1 MPPVVRASERASH
14 PITRLSSERSTWV
27 CVWSISCGNIVVNVP
42 QNAGGYTIAFSY
54 TDTAPLRNLS
64 RLGSTLACGL
74 ALLLAAC
81 GTSAGPTAPTP
92 TPGRPGPAMVQI
104 ENSIL
109 ARPLA
114 GLQQAN
120 IVYEYLAEGGITRMT
135 AIYFSP
141 SGSQRI
147 EPVRS
152 ARPVTIRLWHS
163 YHGVLFFSGANTKV
177 LQVIQAQQIPAL
189 TEGSDGG
196 AYFARDS
203 SRRAPHNLYT
213 DGSRLAEGV
222 SKHAPRVTYALPSP
236 GEPAASPAPAVADRV
251 VFDQTSSHR
260 VTYTYSAADNA
271 YAYSTALGA
280 LTDQDTGQPI
290 KPVNV
295 ILIQVA
301 HHDAGFTD
309 VNGAPAVDFDLQG
322 TGPADVFTR
331 GHHYKATWDL
341 SNPELPLKIVGADSK
356 VMPLPSGLTWVH
368 LVDPGTAITA
378 S

>member
-1 MPPVVRASERASH
+1 
-14 PITRLSSERSTWV
+14 
-27 CVWSISCGNIVVNVP
+27 
-42 QNAGGYTIAFSY
+42 
-54 TDTAPLRNLS
+54 
-64 RLGSTLACGL
+64 
-74 ALLLAAC
+74 
-81 GTSAGPTAPTP
+81 
-92 TPGRPGPAMVQI
+92 MVQI

-109 ARPLA
+109 ARPLS

-163 YHGVLFFSGANTKV
+163 FHGVLFFSGANIKV
-177 LQVIQAQQIPAL
+177 LQVIQGQQIPAL

-196 AYFARDS
+196 AYFSRDS

-213 DGSRLAEGV
+213 DGNRLAQGV
-222 SKHAPRVTYALPSP
+222 SKHAPRVTYVLPSP
-236 GEPAASPAPAVADRV
+236 GEPAASPAPAVANRV

-260 VTYTYSAADNA
+260 VIYTYSAADNA

-280 LTDQDTGQPI
+280 LVDQDTGQPI

-295 ILIQVA
+295 IVIQVA

-331 GHHYKATWDL
+331 GHHYRATWDL
-341 SNPELPLKIVGADSK
+341 SNSEMPLKIVGADGK
-356 VMPLPSGLTWVH
+356 VMKLPAGLTWFH

>member
-1 MPPVVRASERASH
+1 
-14 PITRLSSERSTWV
+14 
-27 CVWSISCGNIVVNVP
+27 
-42 QNAGGYTIAFSY
+42 
-54 TDTAPLRNLS
+54 
-64 RLGSTLACGL
+64 
-74 ALLLAAC
+74 
-81 GTSAGPTAPTP
+81 
-92 TPGRPGPAMVQI
+92 MVQI

-177 LQVIQAQQIPAL
+177 LQVIQDQHIPAL

-213 DGSRLAEGV
+213 DGSRLAQGV
-222 SKHAPRVTYALPSP
+222 SKYAPRVTYVLPSP
-236 GEPAASPAPAVADRV
+236 GEPAASPAPAVANRI

-260 VTYTYSAADNA
+260 VIYTYSAADNA
-271 YAYSTALGA
+271 YAYSTALGP
-280 LTDQDTGQPI
+280 LVDQDTGQPI

-301 HHDAGFTD
+301 HHNAGFTD

-331 GHHYKATWDL
+331 GHRYKATWDL
-341 SNPELPLKIVGADSK
+341 SNPELPLKIVGADGK
-356 VMPLPSGLTWVH
+356 VMKLPAGLTWFH
-368 LVDPGTAITA
+368 LVDPGTAATA

>member
-1 MPPVVRASERASH
+1 
-14 PITRLSSERSTWV
+14 
-27 CVWSISCGNIVVNVP
+27 
-42 QNAGGYTIAFSY
+42 
-54 TDTAPLRNLS
+54 
-64 RLGSTLACGL
+64 
-74 ALLLAAC
+74 
-81 GTSAGPTAPTP
+81 
-92 TPGRPGPAMVQI
+92 MVQI

-114 GLQQAN
+114 GVQQAN
-120 IVYEYLAEGGITRMT
+120 MVYEYLAEGGITRMT
-135 AIYFSP
+135 AIYLAP

-152 ARPVTIRLWHS
+152 ARPVTIRLWHA
-163 YHGVLFFSGANTKV
+163 YHGVLFFSGANIKV
-177 LQVIQAQQIPAL
+177 LQVIQDQHIPAL

-196 AYFARDS
+196 AYFSRDP

-213 DGSRLAEGV
+213 DGNRLAQGV
-222 SKHAPRVTYALPSP
+222 SKYAPKVTYVLPSP
-236 GEPAASPAPAVADRV
+236 SEPAASPAPPVANRV

-260 VTYTYSAADNA
+260 VIYTYSAADNA
-271 YAYSTALGA
+271 YTYSTALGA
-280 LTDQDTGQPI
+280 LMDQDTGQPI

-295 ILIQVA
+295 VLIQVA

-322 TGPADVFTR
+322 TGSADVFTR

-341 SNPELPLKIVGADSK
+341 SNPELPLKIVAADGK
-356 VMPLPSGLTWVH
+356 VMHLPAGLTWFH
-368 LVDPGTAITA
+368 LVDPGTPVTA

>member
-1 MPPVVRASERASH
+1 MGRA
-14 PITRLSSERSTWV
+14 TLSRFL
-27 CVWSISCGNIVVNVP
+27 ILVP
-42 QNAGGYTIAFSY
+42 SV
-54 TDTAPLRNLS
+54 RNLS
-64 RLGSTLACGL
+64 QRVSPFAGGG
-74 ALLLAAC
+74 ALLRPPGGTAAD
-81 GTSAGPTAPTP
+81 PTP
-92 TPGRPGPAMVQI
+92 PPRRPGRPGPAMVQI

-109 ARPLA
+109 ARPLS

-163 YHGVLFFSGANTKV
+163 YHGVLFFSGANIKV
-177 LQVIQAQQIPAL
+177 LQVIQDQQIPAL

-196 AYFARDS
+196 AYFSRDP
-203 SRRAPHNLYT
+203 SRRAPANLHT
-213 DGSRLAEGV
+213 DGSPLAQGV
-222 SKHAPRVTYALPSP
+222 SKHAPRVTYVLPSP
-236 GEPAASPAPAVADRV
+236 GEPAASPAPAVANRV

-260 VTYTYSAADNA
+260 VIYTYSAADNA

-280 LTDQDTGQPI
+280 LVDQDTGQPI

-295 ILIQVA
+295 IVIQVA

-331 GHHYKATWDL
+331 GRHYKATWDL
-341 SNPELPLKIVGADSK
+341 SNPDLPLKVIGADGK
-356 VMPLPSGLTWVH
+356 PMELPAGLTWLH

>member
-1 MPPVVRASERASH
+1 MLAG
-14 PITRLSSERSTWV
+14 
-27 CVWSISCGNIVVNVP
+27 CG
-42 QNAGGYTIAFSY
+42 QSA
-54 TDTAPLRNLS
+54 APA
-64 RLGSTLACGL
+64 T
-74 ALLLAAC
+74 
-81 GTSAGPTAPTP
+81 PTP
-92 TPGRPGPAMVQI
+92 TPGHPGPAMVQI

-109 ARPLA
+109 ARPQA
-114 GLQQAN
+114 GLQQASF
-120 IVYEYLAEGGITRMT
+120 VYEYLAEGGITRMT
-135 AIYFSP
+135 VIYLSP

-163 YHGVLFFSGANTKV
+163 YHGVLFFSGANTRV
-177 LQVIQAQQIPAL
+177 LQVIQDQHIPAL

-196 AYFARDS
+196 VYFARDP

-213 DGSRLAEGV
+213 DGTRLAQGV
-222 SKHAPRVTYALPSP
+222 SKYAPRVTYGLPSP
-236 GEPAASPAPAVADRV
+236 GEPAAASPAPPAANRI
-251 VFDQTSSHR
+251 VFDQTSFHR
-260 VTYTYSAADNA
+260 VIYTFSAADNA
-271 YAYSTALGA
+271 YAYSTALGP
-280 LTDQDTGQPI
+280 LVDQSTGQAI

-295 ILIQVA
+295 ILLQVA

-341 SNPELPLKIVGADSK
+341 SNPELPLKIVGADGK
-356 VMPLPSGLTWVH
+356 VMKLPAGLTWFH

>member
-1 MPPVVRASERASH
+1 MAQV
-14 PITRLSSERSTWV
+14 
-27 CVWSISCGNIVVNVP
+27 
-42 QNAGGYTIAFSY
+42 
-54 TDTAPLRNLS
+54 
-64 RLGSTLACGL
+64 
-74 ALLLAAC
+74 
-81 GTSAGPTAPTP
+81 
-92 TPGRPGPAMVQI
+92 

-141 SGSQRI
+141 SGSQKI

-152 ARPVTIRLWHS
+152 ARPVTIRLWHA
-163 YHGVLFFSGANTKV
+163 YHGVLFFSGANIRV
-177 LQVIQAQQIPAL
+177 LQAIQAQQIPAL
-189 TEGSDGG
+189 SEGSDGG
-196 AYFARDS
+196 AYFARDP

-213 DGSRLAEGV
+213 DGNRLAQGV
-222 SKHAPRVTYALPSP
+222 SKYAPRVTYVLPSP
-236 GEPAASPAPAVADRV
+236 GEPAASPAPAVANRV

-260 VTYTYSAADNA
+260 VIYTYAAADNA

-280 LTDQDTGQPI
+280 LLDHDTGQPI

-295 ILIQVA
+295 ILLRVA

-322 TGPADVFTR
+322 TGAADVFSR

-341 SNPELPLKIVGADSK
+341 TNPELPLKIVGADGR
-356 VMPLPSGLTWVH
+356 VMRLPAGLTWFH